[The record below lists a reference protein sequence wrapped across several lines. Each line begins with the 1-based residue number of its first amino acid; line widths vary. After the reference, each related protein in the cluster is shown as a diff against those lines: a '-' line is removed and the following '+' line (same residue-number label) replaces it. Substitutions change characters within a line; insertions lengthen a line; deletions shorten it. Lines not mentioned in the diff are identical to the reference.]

1 MINAEWDSIL
11 GNEYKKDYF
20 KDLIYFVN
28 EEYEQKQIFPI
39 KDDLYNA
46 LKTTSFS
53 KVKVVILGQD
63 PYHGDNE
70 AHGYSFSVKEGI
82 KTPPSLRNIFK
93 ELNND
98 LMIKRTKTD
107 LEDWAKQG
115 VLLINTIMTV
125 EKDKPLS
132 HQKKGW
138 EIFTD
143 KIIEKLGEK
152 EEPIVFILMGNQ
164 AKTKINLIKNKC
176 HLIIE
181 TVHPSPLSASRGF
194 FGSKIFS
201 RTNTF
206 LKENNIKQINW

>member
-1 MINAEWDSIL
+1 MINEEWDAIL
-11 GNEYKKDYF
+11 GNEYEKDYF
-20 KDLIYFVN
+20 KNLIDFVN
-28 EEYEQKQIFPI
+28 EEYEKKQIFPI
-39 KDDLYNA
+39 KDDLYKA

-53 KVKVVILGQD
+53 NVKVVILGQD

-98 LMIKRTKTD
+98 LMIKRTKTN

-143 KIIEKLGEK
+143 NIIEKLGEK
-152 EEPIVFILMGNQ
+152 EEPTVFILMGNQ
-164 AKTKINLIKNKC
+164 AKTKKNLIKNKC

-201 RTNTF
+201 RTNNF
-206 LKENNIKQINW
+206 LKENNIEQINW